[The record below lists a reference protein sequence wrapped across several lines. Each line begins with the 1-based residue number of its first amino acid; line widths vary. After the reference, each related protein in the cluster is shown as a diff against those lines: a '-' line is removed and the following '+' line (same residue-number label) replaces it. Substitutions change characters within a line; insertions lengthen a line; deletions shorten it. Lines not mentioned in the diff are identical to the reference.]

1 MLEPS
6 TSQPHEQIAQLQA
19 QLAGLKREKAGLQAR
34 LEACQLAVRSPAAEH
49 LQRLE
54 GARDPAQGTHD
65 GSNGSTLEP
74 RLLAATATAAHAL
87 LTIAPLDAAVKAAL
101 QILGEALD
109 TDRLTVIENF
119 NPSDSSFVWWGI
131 LYEWTS
137 PYAMPQ
143 ITHPDLARGSY
154 EGMEE
159 WYALL
164 RQGQGISCLLEEM
177 PEPFRSGQAAL
188 GVKALHAVPIFVE
201 GKYWG
206 VIGFDD
212 CRRAMHRSLAALDVL
227 KIIANCIGS
236 AIQRDCAQQA
246 RIQAEQERA
255 AELAKANEALKRS
268 LDALA
273 TDPDLNRFIGH
284 VLSIV
289 AEQLDA
295 PVSEYWSHSGKVASL
310 ELSCWQ
316 GEIASHEQLAR
327 DPRTQGI
334 EILPEIVSDEKL
346 EQRRRHFVIDDL
358 PGDPLQLA
366 LFSAL
371 DFDLEA
377 WCETHG
383 VRRHLNVPLRLGERT
398 IGALTVYIPAHRSFT
413 QQQIELAYALA
424 QQVTLAV
431 QLTQLAE
438 AAKQAAIARE
448 QEQAAQARAAE
459 LAKANTALQRVI
471 DALTAIDDLDEFVPA
486 TLRIVAQTFETEN
499 CAFYEHGDKAPI
511 YLRYWLMG
519 DRVLRPD
526 DLVTLDSESF
536 ATVRRLA
543 AGFTVP
549 DSHLGTPVRNRTRA
563 VILDHTCG
571 TSEPEFHEF
580 ACKHGWATE
589 LNVPLVV
596 DGYAEGAL
604 LIYRPAGTTYTP
616 AEIGLAE
623 ALGKQLA
630 LAMQASRL
638 AAEKRSQAVETAIVR
653 EQEQAAQE
661 RAAELAKANDAL
673 KQTVDV
679 MVRELNLDNFL
690 AQVLLVVNQHLDTPG
705 SMLWLYD
712 FEAGVINLHLA
723 CISDI
728 IYRQELPSYGS
739 SVHRTQFPITINGD
753 AAHLIQGNPLVTID
767 LPEIF
772 DPALDAG
779 TREWLRDHKVI
790 SVLRVPLSVGERVIG
805 NLTIHKEDSEPF
817 SVEKVELAK
826 ALGQQ
831 AALSIHIT
839 QLAEEAKQAAIAREQ
854 ERAALERAAALEKVN
869 EVLRRSSHEVQRS
882 YRILEATAQATDA
895 LLTIHDFDQAVNTA
909 LQILGESLETDR
921 TKVLESLLDDSSRP
935 FSRHHNVL
943 YEWTSPGTVRQ
954 LSHPQGKQI
963 DTRGRMEDFWERFLQ
978 TNGFGGLLEEWDES
992 LHAAFQLLEVKSLYV
1007 VPIRVNGQWW
1017 GILAFDDC
1025 REAKD
1030 RPQAEMAVLQTVAN
1044 CIGSAIQRQR
1054 MQRAREEAE
1063 RQVLLEREKAAQER
1077 AAALAK
1083 VNEALQAE
1091 VIERERAERSARGQA
1106 EALVSMLSAFAAAP
1120 VLDNFLGIVLQAI
1133 VEQIGGHSG
1142 GIWLYDDCQNTSILH
1157 LNYED
1162 GQIQQGSQITRPGTK
1177 SGFLKQWERDYL
1189 SALKQQKLLIQ
1200 DRRQPIDSPAY
1211 ADYHTYNQQ
1220 RGIKMILV
1228 VALFFGETF
1237 LGNITLR
1244 CTDYRDC
1251 KPEELALIHALAQQ
1265 VALVIQLTR
1274 LAEQS
1279 KQAAILE
1286 ERNRMAREIHDTL
1299 AQSFTSI
1306 RMQLEAAT
1314 RLLSRKPEQ
1323 AQACITFAQELAKS
1337 GLAEARRSVWALQPE
1352 AEDYR
1357 HLSTTLQR
1365 LAAQQTAGTSIQVEV
1380 AIVGTPYALPPDVG
1394 MNLLRIGQ
1402 EALNNAL
1409 HHASAQT
1416 ILTLTYDSQQVQLQ
1430 IQDDGQGFDP
1440 QLESSGGFGL
1450 ISMKQR
1456 SDRLGGTF
1464 TIKSQPGHG
1473 TEVRVTVPI

>member
-1 MLEPS
+1 MPATLTGLILIVDDLPTNLAVICEALSGVGLEVAIATSGERALQQIAREQPDLILLDLLMPGLNGFETCQRLKANPS
-6 TSQPHEQIAQLQA
+6 THDIPVIFMTALADTESKVMALELGAVDYVTKPFQEQEV
-19 QLAGLKREKAGLQAR
+19 LAR
-34 LEACQLAVRSPAAEH
+34 VRTH
-49 LQRLE
+49 LQLSRLT
-54 GARDPAQGTHD
+54 Q
-65 GSNGSTLEP
+65 TLEQSVHE
-74 RLLAATATAAHAL
+74 ATAALQASRV
-87 LTIAPLDAAVKAAL
+87 AEDARKAA
-101 QILGEALD
+101 I
-109 TDRLTVIENF
+109 
-119 NPSDSSFVWWGI
+119 
-131 LYEWTS
+131 
-137 PYAMPQ
+137 
-143 ITHPDLARGSY
+143 AR
-154 EGMEE
+154 EQEK
-159 WYALL
+159 
-164 RQGQGISCLLEEM
+164 
-177 PEPFRSGQAAL
+177 AA
-188 GVKALHAVPIFVE
+188 
-201 GKYWG
+201 
-206 VIGFDD
+206 
-212 CRRAMHRSLAALDVL
+212 
-227 KIIANCIGS
+227 
-236 AIQRDCAQQA
+236 
-246 RIQAEQERA
+246 QERA
-255 AELAKANEALKRS
+255 AELAKANVVLRR
-268 LDALA
+268 A
-273 TDPDLNRFIGH
+273 TDRLASKPSLEAFLEH
-284 VLSIV
+284 VLTEACQEAIEAGAIFLYDEAQDHLLPVVSHGFNADYPYPIQQAIPTAEFPTWSRLLHTKQPILVDMDEQPELFAEDTLAWHRAQGHQRIIV
-289 AEQLDA
+289 
-295 PVSEYWSHSGKVASL
+295 
-310 ELSCWQ
+310 
-316 GEIASHEQLAR
+316 IALM
-327 DPRTQGI
+327 
-334 EILPEIVSDEKL
+334 
-346 EQRRRHFVIDDL
+346 
-358 PGDPLQLA
+358 
-366 LFSAL
+366 
-371 DFDLEA
+371 
-377 WCETHG
+377 
-383 VRRHLNVPLRLGERT
+383 LGERPLGVFG
-398 IGALTVYIPAHRSFT
+398 IAFCNTVRFKET
-413 QQQIELAYALA
+413 DLELFQALA
-424 QQVTLAV
+424 QQATLAI
-431 QLTQLAE
+431 QLTRLAE
-438 AAKQAAIARE
+438 EAKQAAVARE

-459 LAKANTALQRVI
+459 LAKANTALQRMI

-486 TLRIVAQTFETEN
+486 TLRIVAQTFGTEN

-519 DRVLRPD
+519 DRVLRPN

-549 DSHLGTPVRNRTRA
+549 DAHLGTPVRNRTRA

-604 LIYRPAGTTYTP
+604 LIYRPAGTTYTS

-638 AAEKRSQAVETAIVR
+638 ATEKRSQAVETAIAREQEQAAQERAAELAKANEALRRGVERLAEVGNIDALLDSFLLEAMTVTGASAGAVFDRVADTEFRMRSLAQDGRLINSADTDAFGSILREVSAHDPVGVFRQIIEAQVYCHDVDDYYAAWFPEAAAFHRQQGNQVTWNFPFRVGDKVVGFLGLAFREKRWPNQVMSETVQALGHQVSLALETLRLAEAAKQAAIAR

-753 AAHLIQGNPLVTID
+753 AAHLIQGNPLVTLD
-767 LPEIF
+767 LPEIL

-805 NLTIHKEDSEPF
+805 NLMIHKEDNEPF

-854 ERAALERAAALEKVN
+854 E
-869 EVLRRSSHEVQRS
+869 
-882 YRILEATAQATDA
+882 
-895 LLTIHDFDQAVNTA
+895 
-909 LQILGESLETDR
+909 
-921 TKVLESLLDDSSRP
+921 
-935 FSRHHNVL
+935 
-943 YEWTSPGTVRQ
+943 
-954 LSHPQGKQI
+954 
-963 DTRGRMEDFWERFLQ
+963 
-978 TNGFGGLLEEWDES
+978 
-992 LHAAFQLLEVKSLYV
+992 
-1007 VPIRVNGQWW
+1007 
-1017 GILAFDDC
+1017 
-1025 REAKD
+1025 
-1030 RPQAEMAVLQTVAN
+1030 
-1044 CIGSAIQRQR
+1044 
-1054 MQRAREEAE
+1054 
-1063 RQVLLEREKAAQER
+1063 KAAQEQ

-1083 VNEALQAE
+1083 VNAALQAE
-1091 VIERERAERSARGQA
+1091 IIERDRAERSARGQA

-1177 SGFLKQWERDYL
+1177 PDFLKQWDRDYL
-1189 SALKQQKLLIQ
+1189 SALKQQKLLVQ

-1251 KPEELALIHALAQQ
+1251 KPEELALIQALAQQ
-1265 VALVIQLTR
+1265 AALVIQLTR

-1306 RMQLEAAT
+1306 RMQLEAAI
-1314 RLLSRKPEQ
+1314 RLLNCKPEQ

-1357 HLSTTLQR
+1357 HLSTTLQH
-1365 LAAQQTAGTSIQVEV
+1365 LAAQQTAETSIQVEV

-1409 HHASAQT
+1409 HHAFAQT
-1416 ILTLTYDSQQVQLQ
+1416 MLTLTYDPHQVQLQ

-1450 ISMKQR
+1450 ISMEQR

-1464 TIKSQPGHG
+1464 TINSQPGHG
-1473 TEVRVTVPI
+1473 TEIRVTVPILEDRGSESTPIN

>member
-486 TLRIVAQTFETEN
+486 TLRIVAQAFETEN

-526 DLVTLDSESF
+526 DLVTLDSESL

-549 DSHLGTPVRNRTRA
+549 DAHLGTSVRNRTRA
-563 VILDHTCG
+563 VILDHTCA

-580 ACKHGWATE
+580 ACRNGWAIE

-596 DGYAEGAL
+596 DGHAEGAL
-604 LIYRPAGTTYTP
+604 LIYRPAGTIYTP

-638 AAEKRSQAVETAIVR
+638 ATEKRSQAVETAIAR
-653 EQEQAAQE
+653 EQEQAAQA
-661 RAAELAKANDAL
+661 RAAELAKANEALRRGVERLAKVGNIDAL
-673 KQTVDV
+673 LDSFLLEAMTVTGASAGAVFSRVADTEFQ
-679 MVRELNLDNFL
+679 MRSL
-690 AQVLLVVNQHLDTPG
+690 AQDGRLINSADTDAFG
-705 SMLWLYD
+705 SILRAVSARD
-712 FEAGVINLHLA
+712 PVGVFRQIIEAQVYCHDVDDYYA
-723 CISDI
+723 SWFPEAAAFH
-728 IYRQELPSYGS
+728 RQ
-739 SVHRTQFPITINGD
+739 
-753 AAHLIQGNPLVTID
+753 QGNQVTWNFPFRIGD
-767 LPEIF
+767 KVVGFLGLAF
-772 DPALDAG
+772 
-779 TREWLRDHKVI
+779 REKRWPNQVM
-790 SVLRVPLSVGERVIG
+790 
-805 NLTIHKEDSEPF
+805 SET
-817 SVEKVELAK
+817 VQ
-826 ALGQQ
+826 ALGHQVSL
-831 AALSIHIT
+831 ALET
-839 QLAEEAKQAAIAREQ
+839 LRLAEEAKKAAIAREQ
-854 ERAALERAAALEKVN
+854 ERAALERATVLEKVN
-869 EVLRRSSHEVQRS
+869 EVLRRRSHEVQRS

-921 TKVLESLLDDSSRP
+921 TKVLESLLDDPSRP

-1030 RPQAEMAVLQTVAN
+1030 RPEAEMAVLQTVAN

-1054 MQRAREEAE
+1054 MQREQEKAE

-1077 AAALAK
+1077 AVALATA
-1083 VNEALQAE
+1083 NIALRAE
-1091 VIERERAERSARGQA
+1091 VIERDRAERSARGQA
-1106 EALVSMLSAFAAAP
+1106 EALVSMLTAFAAAP

-1177 SGFLKQWERDYL
+1177 PGFLKQWDRDYL

-1220 RGIKMILV
+1220 RGIQMILV

-1251 KPEELALIHALAQQ
+1251 KPEELALIQALAQQ
-1265 VALVIQLTR
+1265 AALVIQLTR

-1306 RMQLEAAT
+1306 RMQLEAAI
-1314 RLLSRKPEQ
+1314 RLLNCKPEQ

-1357 HLSTTLQR
+1357 HLSTALQR
-1365 LAAQQTAGTSIQVEV
+1365 LAAQQTAETSIQVEV
-1380 AIVGTPYALPPDVG
+1380 VIIGTPYALPPDVG

-1416 ILTLTYDSQQVQLQ
+1416 ILTLTYDSHQVQLQ

-1473 TEVRVTVPI
+1473 TEIRVTVPI

>member
-1 MLEPS
+1 M
-6 TSQPHEQIAQLQA
+6 SQPNAQIAQLQA
-19 QLAGLKREKAGLQAR
+19 QLAQLQQENTELR
-34 LEACQLAVRSPAAEH
+34 TSLEACQLEVRSH
-49 LQRLE
+49 STKNLQPIKV
-54 GARDPAQGTHD
+54 APSQAQFVRNRV
-65 GSNGSTLEP
+65 SNSALEP
-74 RLLAATATAAHAL
+74 RLLAATATAATAL
-87 LTIAPLDAAVKAAL
+87 LTIAPLDAAVNAAL

-109 TDRLTVIENF
+109 TDRMTVIENF
-119 NPSDSSFVWWGI
+119 NPSDSSFVWWRI

-137 PYAMPQ
+137 PDAMPQ
-143 ITHPDLARGSY
+143 ITHLDLAQGSY

-206 VIGFDD
+206 VVGLDD
-212 CRRAMHRSLAALDVL
+212 CRKTMHRSLAALDVL
-227 KIIANCIGS
+227 KIVANCIGS

-295 PVSEYWSHSGKVASL
+295 PVSEYWSHSGKVAYL

-358 PGDPLQLA
+358 PGDPLQLDI
-366 LFSAL
+366 FSAL

-383 VRRHLNVPLRLGERT
+383 VRRHLNVPLWLGEQT
-398 IGALTVYIPAHRSFT
+398 IGALTVYIPADRSFT

-438 AAKQAAIARE
+438 EAKEAAIA
-448 QEQAAQARAAE
+448 
-459 LAKANTALQRVI
+459 
-471 DALTAIDDLDEFVPA
+471 
-486 TLRIVAQTFETEN
+486 
-499 CAFYEHGDKAPI
+499 
-511 YLRYWLMG
+511 
-519 DRVLRPD
+519 
-526 DLVTLDSESF
+526 
-536 ATVRRLA
+536 
-543 AGFTVP
+543 
-549 DSHLGTPVRNRTRA
+549 
-563 VILDHTCG
+563 
-571 TSEPEFHEF
+571 
-580 ACKHGWATE
+580 
-589 LNVPLVV
+589 
-596 DGYAEGAL
+596 
-604 LIYRPAGTTYTP
+604 
-616 AEIGLAE
+616 
-623 ALGKQLA
+623 
-630 LAMQASRL
+630 
-638 AAEKRSQAVETAIVR
+638 R

-767 LPEIF
+767 LPEIL

-854 ERAALERAAALEKVN
+854 ERAALERATALEKVN
-869 EVLRRSSHEVQRS
+869 EVLRQRSHEVQRS
-882 YRILEATAQATDA
+882 YRILEATARATDA
-895 LLTIHDFDQAVNTA
+895 LLTIQDFDQAVNTA

-921 TKVLESLLDDSSRP
+921 TKVLESLLDDPSRP

-954 LSHPQGKQI
+954 LSHPHGQQV
-963 DTRGRMEDFWERFLQ
+963 DTRERMEDFWERFLQ
-978 TNGFGGLLEEWDES
+978 TNGFGGLLEEWDET

-1063 RQVLLEREKAAQER
+1063 RQVLLEQEQAAQER
-1077 AAALAK
+1077 AVALATA
-1083 VNEALQAE
+1083 NIALQAE
-1091 VIERERAERSARGQA
+1091 VIERDRAERSARGQA
-1106 EALVSMLSAFAAAP
+1106 EALVRMLTAFAAAP

-1177 SGFLKQWERDYL
+1177 PDFLKQWDRDYL

-1200 DRRQPIDSPAY
+1200 DRRQSIDSPAY

-1251 KPEELALIHALAQQ
+1251 KPEELALIQALAQQ
-1265 VALVIQLTR
+1265 AALVIQLTR

-1306 RMQLEAAT
+1306 RMQLEAAI
-1314 RLLSRKPEQ
+1314 RLLNCKPEQ

-1357 HLSTTLQR
+1357 HLSTTLER
-1365 LAAQQTAGTSIQVEV
+1365 LAAQQTAETSIQVEV
-1380 AIVGTPYALPPDVG
+1380 VIIGTPYALPPDVG

-1416 ILTLTYDSQQVQLQ
+1416 MLTLTYDPHQVQLQ

>member
-1 MLEPS
+1 M
-6 TSQPHEQIAQLQA
+6 SQPNAQIAQLQA
-19 QLAGLKREKAGLQAR
+19 QLAQLQQENTELR
-34 LEACQLAVRSPAAEH
+34 TSLEACQLEVRSH
-49 LQRLE
+49 STKNLQPIKV
-54 GARDPAQGTHD
+54 APSQAQFVRNRV
-65 GSNGSTLEP
+65 SNSALEP
-74 RLLAATATAAHAL
+74 RLLAATATAATAL
-87 LTIAPLDAAVKAAL
+87 LTIAPLDAAVNAAL
-101 QILGEALD
+101 QILREALD

-206 VIGFDD
+206 VVGFDD

-255 AELAKANEALKRS
+255 AELAKANKALKRS

-334 EILPEIVSDEKL
+334 ELLPEIVSDEKL

-383 VRRHLNVPLRLGERT
+383 VRRHLNVPLRLGEQT

-438 AAKQAAIARE
+438 EAKQAAIARE

-486 TLRIVAQTFETEN
+486 TLRIVAQAFETGN
-499 CAFYEHGDKAPI
+499 CAFYEHGDKALI

-526 DLVTLDSESF
+526 DLVTLNSESF

-638 AAEKRSQAVETAIVR
+638 ATEKRSQAVETAIAR
-653 EQEQAAQE
+653 EQEKAAQE
-661 RAAELAKANDAL
+661 RAAELAKANEALRRGVERLAKAGNIDAL
-673 KQTVDV
+673 LDSFLLEAMTVTGASAGAVFDRV
-679 MVRELNLDNFL
+679 ADTEFRMRSL
-690 AQVLLVVNQHLDTPG
+690 AQDGRLINSADTNAFG
-705 SMLWLYD
+705 
-712 FEAGVINLHLA
+712 
-723 CISDI
+723 
-728 IYRQELPSYGS
+728 
-739 SVHRTQFPITINGD
+739 
-753 AAHLIQGNPLVTID
+753 
-767 LPEIF
+767 
-772 DPALDAG
+772 
-779 TREWLRDHKVI
+779 
-790 SVLRVPLSVGERVIG
+790 SVLRAVSARDPVGVFRQIIEARVYCHDVDDYYASWFPEAAAFHRQQGNQVTWNFPFWIG
-805 NLTIHKEDSEPF
+805 DKVVGFLGLAFREKRWPNQVMSET
-817 SVEKVELAK
+817 VQ
-826 ALGQQ
+826 ALGHQVSL
-831 AALSIHIT
+831 ALET
-839 QLAEEAKQAAIAREQ
+839 LRLAEAAKQTAIAREQ
-854 ERAALERAAALEKVN
+854 E
-869 EVLRRSSHEVQRS
+869 Q
-882 YRILEATAQATDA
+882 
-895 LLTIHDFDQAVNTA
+895 
-909 LQILGESLETDR
+909 
-921 TKVLESLLDDSSRP
+921 
-935 FSRHHNVL
+935 
-943 YEWTSPGTVRQ
+943 
-954 LSHPQGKQI
+954 
-963 DTRGRMEDFWERFLQ
+963 
-978 TNGFGGLLEEWDES
+978 
-992 LHAAFQLLEVKSLYV
+992 
-1007 VPIRVNGQWW
+1007 
-1017 GILAFDDC
+1017 
-1025 REAKD
+1025 
-1030 RPQAEMAVLQTVAN
+1030 
-1044 CIGSAIQRQR
+1044 
-1054 MQRAREEAE
+1054 
-1063 RQVLLEREKAAQER
+1063 AAQER

-1177 SGFLKQWERDYL
+1177 PDFLKQWDRDYL

-1211 ADYHTYNQQ
+1211 ADYHRYNQQ
-1220 RGIKMILV
+1220 RGIQMILV

-1244 CTDYRDC
+1244 CTAYRDC

-1265 VALVIQLTR
+1265 AALVIQLTR

-1365 LAAQQTAGTSIQVEV
+1365 LAAQQTAETSIQVEV

-1450 ISMKQR
+1450 ISMEQR

-1473 TEVRVTVPI
+1473 TEIRVTVPI